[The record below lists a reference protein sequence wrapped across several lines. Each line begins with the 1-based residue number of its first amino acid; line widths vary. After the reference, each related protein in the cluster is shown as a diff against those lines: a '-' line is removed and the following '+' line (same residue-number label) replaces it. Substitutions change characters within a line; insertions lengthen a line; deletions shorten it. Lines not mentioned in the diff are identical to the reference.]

1 MADFGDFPWV
11 WERILEKSSFLS
23 ELRRRGAAPGAAGR
37 CARGALAHSAQAP
50 GAAGLGCA
58 GAAGPLWQRAILGVF
73 YARFEGFVRAL
84 FG

>member
-23 ELRRRGAAPGAAGR
+23 ELRRRGAAPGAAG
-37 CARGALAHSAQAP
+37 
-50 GAAGLGCA
+50 LGCA

-73 YARFEGFVRAL
+73 DARFEGFVRAL

>member
-23 ELRRRGAAPGAAGR
+23 ELRRRGAA
-37 CARGALAHSAQAP
+37 LV
-50 GAAGLGCA
+50 AAGLGCA

-73 YARFEGFVRAL
+73 DARFKGFVRAL